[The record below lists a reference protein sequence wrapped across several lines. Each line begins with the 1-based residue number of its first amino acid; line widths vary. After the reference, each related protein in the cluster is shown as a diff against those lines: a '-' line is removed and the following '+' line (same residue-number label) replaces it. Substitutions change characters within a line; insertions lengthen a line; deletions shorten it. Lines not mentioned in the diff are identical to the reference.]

1 MVSGIASSV
10 AGALF
15 APVSQ
20 YAVDK
25 LVKGVI
31 HHLSKNEPASS
42 SSSSDRENNNNND
55 NQVLYAMVKE
65 LQDVSHKIKATLRVA
80 KLLHKQDESML
91 YFYKQ
96 LKDALYEAEDLADDF
111 EYLILEEQVEKM
123 NNDYE
128 ATSSTHQSIAK
139 KPRVLSMKP
148 LELQEDIM
156 ITNIREVIGKLNRV
170 NDDLSSVISM
180 ARISMKLGKKDDNN
194 LGVVLQHSKQNPRV
208 TTSSVD
214 VSEICGRDGELEI
227 LKKLLKEPGASGDCN
242 VNVIPIV
249 GMGGIGKTTL
259 TQHAFSDEE
268 VAKCFD
274 RKVWICVSD
283 DFNRSKI
290 LQDMVTSL
298 TVSKSEKFAHNRNL
312 DLLEDELK
320 RNLLGKSLLLVL
332 DDVWSSEWER
342 LLIPLQSSQM
352 RLAKIVVT
360 TRESKI
366 LRKQDKKNKIVL
378 KGLEDDDYW
387 ELFVSCAFGETD
399 ANEHP
404 SLQIIGKQIVQ
415 KLKGSPLAA
424 KTVGRLLEQNMSN
437 EHWMDVFKSNLWELG
452 TSADDIMP
460 ALALSYNHLPEHL
473 QQCFIFCS
481 VFPKDYEF
489 MAAELIEMW
498 IAEGYVV
505 ELETS
510 SRTVEEMGQAYFD
523 ELLSRSFF
531 EKSYFS
537 MYTIHDLLHDLA
549 QSVCLGECVFYHG
562 QTIKEKAN
570 VRHLCLQN
578 IVNLRSVCNVENL
591 RTLVVLNC
599 ELCQEDYEALKSVRV
614 LILLG
619 SQAQNYSYSI
629 GHLRHLRYLETSEP
643 IIKLFDESLC
653 KLYHLRVLPDLV
665 VFPENLHNL
674 VNLRAL
680 NSDAYRVYTKS
691 KKHIFTVISVWTKRQ
706 YRVSHLRNMKEL
718 RGLLLINDLEK
729 IENRE
734 EAEKGNIKEKSHLEV
749 LILGWNDSSTS
760 YSFAAAHEVLEALEP
775 NPNLKHLH
783 ISGYKGH
790 TSPSWFL
797 PFTVHNLQ
805 ILELIDCRSK
815 LYLQSIGQLTFLS
828 RLCLYG
834 VDVRIDISDEVTI
847 LFPALEWL
855 DMCYSSVLF
864 EGMSSSLSS
873 RRRRSFPR
881 ISYIRYEYCY
891 GDEFGLPWHMFSNVR
906 TLYITCSQGLYDHFS
921 KCLILLKQ
929 LTIHCGATVSFV
941 GEINTLMALSHLSI
955 SSYHELTSIGGLHFM
970 SSLSSLKILHCSKFT
985 SWLSEGMEQGA
996 LLQKLDYIYIE
1007 NCPKLESLPI
1017 WLPYLPSLK
1026 KLKIANC
1033 SLIRALPEDGLPSS
1047 LKSLHIIN
1055 CDQGFMERCQKED
1068 SRGWFMVQHIPD
1080 RKFTRK
1086 FKASFLFSTS

>member
-1 MVSGIASSV
+1 MVSGIASSL

-25 LVKGVI
+25 LVDGVI
-31 HHLSKNEPASS
+31 HHLSKDKPSS
-42 SSSSDRENNNNND
+42 SSSSNTENNN
-55 NQVLYAMVKE
+55 QKVLCALVKE
-65 LQDVSHKIKATLRVA
+65 LQDVSQKMKATLRVG
-80 KLLHKQDESML
+80 KMLHNQDESVL

-111 EYLILEEQVEKM
+111 EYLKLEEQVEKM

-128 ATSSTHQSIAK
+128 ATASTHQSIAK
-139 KPRVLSMKP
+139 KPRISPTKA
-148 LELQEDIM
+148 LELQDDIM
-156 ITNIREVIGKLNRV
+156 ISNIREVIGKLNRI

-180 ARISMKLGKKDDNN
+180 AKVSKKLGKKDDDNF
-194 LGVVLQHSKQNPRV
+194 GVVLQHSNQSPRV
-208 TTSSVD
+208 TTSSVN
-214 VSEICGRDGELEI
+214 VRKICGRDRELEI
-227 LKKLLKEPGASGDCN
+227 LKKLLTETDAGGDCN

-259 TQHAFSDEE
+259 TQHAFNDEE

-290 LQDMVTSL
+290 LQDMVSSL
-298 TVSKSEKFAHNRNL
+298 TVSKSEKFAYNRNL
-312 DLLEDELK
+312 DLLEGELK
-320 RNLLGKSLLLVL
+320 RNLQGKTLLLVL
-332 DDVWSSEWER
+332 DDVWSSEWEK
-342 LLIPLQSSQM
+342 LLIPLQASQM
-352 RLAKIVVT
+352 RSAKIVVT
-360 TRESKI
+360 TRESKV
-366 LRKQDKKNKIVL
+366 LRKQDENNKIVL

-387 ELFVSCAFGETD
+387 EFFVSCAFGGTE
-399 ANEHP
+399 ANEHS
-404 SLQIIGKQIVQ
+404 SLQIIGKHIVK

-424 KTVGRLLEQNMSN
+424 KTVGRLLEQNMCN
-437 EHWMDVFKSNLWELG
+437 EHWMDVLRSDLWELG
-452 TSADDIMP
+452 TSANDIMP

-505 ELETS
+505 EPETS
-510 SRTVEEMGQAYFD
+510 SKTVEEMGQAYFD
-523 ELLSRSFF
+523 ELLSRSFI

-537 MYTIHDLLHDLA
+537 LYTIHDLLHDLA
-549 QSVCLGECVFYHG
+549 QSVCLGECVVYNG
-562 QTIKEKAN
+562 QTIKDKAS
-570 VRHLCLQN
+570 VRHLCLLS
-578 IVNLRSVCNVENL
+578 IVNLRLVCNVESL
-591 RTLVVLNC
+591 RTLVLLNC
-599 ELCQEDYEALKSVRV
+599 ELYQEDYEALKSIRV

-629 GHLRHLRYLETSEP
+629 GHLRHLRYLEMSEP
-643 IIKLFDESLC
+643 SIKLFDESLC

-665 VFPENLHNL
+665 VFPKNLHNL

-691 KKHIFTVISVWTKRQ
+691 KKNIFTVISLWTKRQ
-706 YRVSHLRNMKEL
+706 YKISQLRNMKEL

-734 EAEKGNIKEKSHLEV
+734 EAEKANIKEKSHLEV

-760 YSFAAAHEVLEALEP
+760 YSSAAAHEVLEALAP
-775 NPNLKHLH
+775 NPKLKHLH
-783 ISGYKGH
+783 ISGYNGY

-805 ILELIDCRSK
+805 ILELIDCKSK

-873 RRRRSFPR
+873 RRRHSFPR

-891 GDEFGLPWHMFSNVR
+891 GDDFGLPWQMFSNVR
-906 TLYITCSQGLYDHFS
+906 SLYITCSQRLYEHFS
-921 KCLILLKQ
+921 RCLIHLKQ
-929 LTIHCGATVSFV
+929 LTIHCRAMVSFV
-941 GEINTLMALSHLSI
+941 GEINTFTALSHLSI

-970 SSLSSLKILHCSKFT
+970 SSLCSLKILHCSKFT
-985 SWLSEGMEQGA
+985 SWLSEGMEQGG
-996 LLQKLDYIYIE
+996 LLQKLDYIYRKLSKVEISAYLVASPPLSGEIE
-1007 NCPKLESLPI
+1007 NC
-1017 WLPYLPSLK
+1017 
-1026 KLKIANC
+1026 
-1033 SLIRALPEDGLPSS
+1033 
-1047 LKSLHIIN
+1047 
-1055 CDQGFMERCQKED
+1055 
-1068 SRGWFMVQHIPD
+1068 
-1080 RKFTRK
+1080 
-1086 FKASFLFSTS
+1086 